1 MQFCK
6 NWPTTKDLQCNDP
19 QRHFASCPEKQL
31 TTKLSKTKIC
41 KIVIT
46 MAISKHRKNC
56 ESCVTQAAWKIELK
70 SQSCCSCFLPFC
82 LVCLCCLVLTISFI
96 SFFFLFI
103 KSKSWMVIMWNWFVY
118 KYKGFLHFTSSDG
131 WLTCELYRFFQWFYW
146 LKDLVEGRALWASL
160 SRGDGFVLSSVTKNH
175 SSVGKSFSM

>member
-1 MQFCK
+1 MQKLIHNKRFAEQ
-6 NWPTTKDLQCNDP
+6 WPTTTFCKLSRKATHKKVVENENLQNSDP
-19 QRHFASCPEKQL
+19 QWQYPNIA
-31 TTKLSKTKIC
+31 
-41 KIVIT
+41 
-46 MAISKHRKNC
+46 
-56 ESCVTQAAWKIELK
+56 SCVTQAAWKVELK
-70 SQSCCSCFLPFC
+70 SQSCCSCFLSLLPLLPCPYHLLHIFCPF
-82 LVCLCCLVLTISFI
+82 V
-96 SFFFLFI
+96 FLFI
-103 KSKSWMVIMWNWFVY
+103 NSKSWMVIIWNWFVY